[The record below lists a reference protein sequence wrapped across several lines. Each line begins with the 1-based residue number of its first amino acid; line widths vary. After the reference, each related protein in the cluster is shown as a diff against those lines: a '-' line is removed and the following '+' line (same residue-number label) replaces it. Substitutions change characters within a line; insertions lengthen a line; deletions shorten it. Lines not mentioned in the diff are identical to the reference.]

1 MIMNYNIRKNR
12 SFITNF
18 ITAMILL
25 IIFTMALGMDNSA
38 LDINMNDR
46 NIKYLFSILSIT
58 MYLMAIISSLYYY
71 RLKKNSDIIFYL
83 TYFIL
88 AFLSEIINE
97 ITWFNTQDKRLVTIL
112 YFIHKVLIIMT
123 IIPNTKLKEKIVSNK
138 IIFVVSTV
146 LIYLTLSY
154 FELKFLDNKFLVTS
168 ERMRYVYFWGNLI
181 NIYICGKY
189 YKNFKKTKD
198 YIYILLSVFL
208 LIGAF
213 RNIYISIFYNVN
225 IANNSCA
232 TLALLVMYINII
244 MYSGGLLLISN
255 MDIKNKLK
263 DMQDLDVFYNI
274 LDNGFSDKE
283 MYFFNKDYEII
294 YANKTARKRFKI
306 KENNLE
312 SFKTLSDRC
321 EEAFKYV
328 DENLQDTITKS
339 VNKNKSWTGVINKG
353 GYTDT
358 LVDIKVQMSKDYGE
372 IYVVQIDNNEEMIN
386 LRKEIDEK
394 RTLFDIITEKSG
406 DLISIVDK
414 DLNIKYINDEAYKA
428 LGYAENEMMGCK
440 VTNFLVGNNFTIT
453 DKNIFQ
459 ELQIKCK
466 NGNIIETETLGT
478 PINDGGWLLV
488 SRNIT
493 YRNQVKLLKEEN
505 ENIKLQQQLRDDFFT
520 NLSHEL
526 KTPLNIFNAI
536 IQVLDLNA
544 NKSEKDFRMVYKKYN
559 NGLKTNYYRM
569 LRMITNLID
578 LTKFDSKSQ
587 QANFNNYD
595 IVKLCE
601 DITSSVITYAEQK
614 NINITFDTNEEEHIV
629 KCDGECMERIMLNL
643 LSNAIKY
650 TPRGGEIFVNLDF
663 SDAYVYIKVKD
674 NGIGIPKEKLN
685 SIFEKFVRIDETLS
699 RENEGSGIGLS
710 IVKSL
715 VDMLN
720 GNIYIESKVNEGS
733 EFTIEIPN
741 VRFAED
747 VKDYDVREENITLEL
762 SDIYEVV

>member
-213 RNIYISIFYNVN
+213 RNIYISIFYNAN

>member
-213 RNIYISIFYNVN
+213 RNIYISIFYNAN

-650 TPRGGEIFVNLDF
+650 TPMGGEIFVNLDF

>member
-168 ERMRYVYFWGNLI
+168 ERIRYVYFWGNLI

-466 NGNIIETETLGT
+466 NGNIIETKTLGT

-650 TPRGGEIFVNLDF
+650 TPMCGEIFVNLDF

>member
-168 ERMRYVYFWGNLI
+168 ERIRYVYFWGNLI

>member
-154 FELKFLDNKFLVTS
+154 FELKFSDNKFLVTS

-650 TPRGGEIFVNLDF
+650 TPMGGEIFVNLDF

>member
-650 TPRGGEIFVNLDF
+650 TPRGGEIFVNLDL

>member
-112 YFIHKVLIIMT
+112 YFIHKVLIIMI

-213 RNIYISIFYNVN
+213 RNIYISIFYNAN

-306 KENNLE
+306 KENNLA

-650 TPRGGEIFVNLDF
+650 TPMGGEIFVNLDF

>member
-213 RNIYISIFYNVN
+213 RNIYISIFYNAN

-614 NINITFDTNEEEHIV
+614 NINVTFDTNEEEHIV

>member
-614 NINITFDTNEEEHIV
+614 NINVTFDTNEEEHIV

-650 TPRGGEIFVNLDF
+650 TPMGGEIFVNLDF

>member
-168 ERMRYVYFWGNLI
+168 ERIRYVYFWGNLI

-650 TPRGGEIFVNLDF
+650 TPMGGEIFVNLDF

>member
-1 MIMNYNIRKNR
+1 MQ
-12 SFITNF
+12 
-18 ITAMILL
+18 
-25 IIFTMALGMDNSA
+25 
-38 LDINMNDR
+38 
-46 NIKYLFSILSIT
+46 IK
-58 MYLMAIISSLYYY
+58 
-71 RLKKNSDIIFYL
+71 
-83 TYFIL
+83 
-88 AFLSEIINE
+88 
-97 ITWFNTQDKRLVTIL
+97 QQ
-112 YFIHKVLIIMT
+112 
-123 IIPNTKLKEKIVSNK
+123 EK
-138 IIFVVSTV
+138 
-146 LIYLTLSY
+146 
-154 FELKFLDNKFLVTS
+154 D
-168 ERMRYVYFWGNLI
+168 
-181 NIYICGKY
+181 
-189 YKNFKKTKD
+189 
-198 YIYILLSVFL
+198 
-208 LIGAF
+208 
-213 RNIYISIFYNVN
+213 
-225 IANNSCA
+225 
-232 TLALLVMYINII
+232 
-244 MYSGGLLLISN
+244 
-255 MDIKNKLK
+255 
-263 DMQDLDVFYNI
+263 
-274 LDNGFSDKE
+274 
-283 MYFFNKDYEII
+283 
-294 YANKTARKRFKI
+294 
-306 KENNLE
+306 LE

-650 TPRGGEIFVNLDF
+650 TPMGGEIFVNLDF

>member
-650 TPRGGEIFVNLDF
+650 TPMGGEIFVNLDF